1 MDMFDLSGKTA
12 IVVGGS
18 KGLGYGVAMGFSQAG
33 ADVVLVSR
41 KQNELD
47 AAAEEIMKVTGGK
60 VVGIA
65 TDISSVDACYT
76 LVDKVAEQF
85 GHIDILFNGAGINI
99 RKSVIDFEEA
109 DWDKV
114 MDVQIKYVFFLS
126 QAVAKHMIANN
137 IKGKIINVGSL
148 NSQLGFRNMIGYVAA
163 KGGIR
168 QITKAMANELAE
180 YGIGVN
186 AIGPGYFETEMT
198 KPLFEDKAW
207 VDEKIKRIPTG
218 RFGAPSDLV
227 GTCIFL
233 ASPASDYVVGQ
244 MIFVDGGWT
253 IC

>member
-1 MDMFDLSGKTA
+1 MFDLSGKTA

-148 NSQLGFRNMIGYVAA
+148 NSQLGFRNMI
-163 KGGIR
+163 
-168 QITKAMANELAE
+168 
-180 YGIGVN
+180 
-186 AIGPGYFETEMT
+186 
-198 KPLFEDKAW
+198 
-207 VDEKIKRIPTG
+207 
-218 RFGAPSDLV
+218 
-227 GTCIFL
+227 
-233 ASPASDYVVGQ
+233 
-244 MIFVDGGWT
+244 
-253 IC
+253 